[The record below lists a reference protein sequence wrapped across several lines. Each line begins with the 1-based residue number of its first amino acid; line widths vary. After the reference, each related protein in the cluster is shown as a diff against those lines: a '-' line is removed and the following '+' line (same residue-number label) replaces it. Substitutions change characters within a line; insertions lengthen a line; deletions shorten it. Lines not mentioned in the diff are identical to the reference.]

1 MIGITLNYYT
11 KHKKMNTFT
20 TIAVNDPKSFSARL
34 KLAWAI
40 LIGKQL
46 EVGLTQEEAKAIYEQ
61 YKKENIFDGPKEI
74 DPDWVKKQ
82 VLAMTAEENEP
93 VATPAETA
101 EIQKAME
108 AIEEKDAPVELKK
121 PSPVKKS
128 KPRNRPKKTNG
139 ETSKPTSNAA
149 GKGPRT
155 RGQAGDSNA

>member
-20 TIAVNDPKSFSARL
+20 TIVVNDPKSFSARL

-74 DPDWVKKQ
+74 DPDWVKSRVDEMVKSHKESAS
-82 VLAMTAEENEP
+82 LH
-93 VATPAETA
+93 ETA

-121 PSPVKKS
+121 PAPVKKS
-128 KPRNRPKKTNG
+128 RPRNRPKKTNG
-139 ETSKPTSNAA
+139 ESAKPTSNAA

-155 RGQAGDSNA
+155 RRPSGDSNA

>member
-1 MIGITLNYYT
+1 MNRPLEIGITE
-11 KHKKMNTFT
+11 
-20 TIAVNDPKSFSARL
+20 D
-34 KLAWAI
+34 
-40 LIGKQL
+40 
-46 EVGLTQEEAKAIYEQ
+46 EAKMIYEK
-61 YKKENIFDGPKEI
+61 YKEDFVFDGPKEA

-155 RGQAGDSNA
+155 RGQAGDSNAW